1 MRDRRAAGRRA
12 RVGPAPNAR
21 DARETGWPS
30 ETQTEASSADQ
41 LQDIINAI
49 RPRTCLLPATEMLL
63 ERGEAG
69 YEQFKADW
77 LRTYYSTLKI
87 VEKIK
92 RRSSDR
98 V

>member
-1 MRDRRAAGRRA
+1 MAEKKIQAEQAID
-12 RVGPAPNAR
+12 
-21 DARETGWPS
+21 PS
-30 ETQTEASSADQ
+30 S

-49 RPRTCLLPATEMLL
+49 QASNLTTCYLLYQVLVET
-63 ERGEAG
+63 RGEKAG

-87 VEKIK
+87 VEKLR

-98 V
+98 S

>member
-1 MRDRRAAGRRA
+1 MAT
-12 RVGPAPNAR
+12 NAR
-21 DARETGWPS
+21 DARRRERMPEQKRQS
-30 ETQTEASSADQ
+30 ERLLDEEQV
-41 LQDIINAI
+41 QDIINAI
-49 RPRTCLLPATEMLL
+49 KASNLTTCYLLYQVIL
-63 ERGEAG
+63 ETRGEKTG

>member
-1 MRDRRAAGRRA
+1 MAEQKLQ
-12 RVGPAPNAR
+12 N
-21 DARETGWPS
+21 ES
-30 ETQTEASSADQ
+30 LLEEDQ
-41 LQDIINAI
+41 VEHIINAI
-49 RPRTCLLPATEMLL
+49 KASNLTTCYLIYQMLL
-63 ERGEAG
+63 ETRGEKAG

-92 RRSSDR
+92 RRTSDR

>member
-1 MRDRRAAGRRA
+1 VILETRD
-12 RVGPAPNAR
+12 
-21 DARETGWPS
+21 EK
-30 ETQTEASSADQ
+30 
-41 LQDIINAI
+41 
-49 RPRTCLLPATEMLL
+49 
-63 ERGEAG
+63 AG

-98 V
+98 T

>member
-1 MRDRRAAGRRA
+1 MAEQKR
-12 RVGPAPNAR
+12 
-21 DARETGWPS
+21 
-30 ETQTEASSADQ
+30 QTESLLDEDQ

-49 RPRTCLLPATEMLL
+49 KASNLTTCYLLYQVLL
-63 ERGEAG
+63 ETRGEKAG

>member
-1 MRDRRAAGRRA
+1 MAEKKIQAEQGID
-12 RVGPAPNAR
+12 
-21 DARETGWPS
+21 PS
-30 ETQTEASSADQ
+30 S

-49 RPRTCLLPATEMLL
+49 QASNLTTCYLLYQVLVET
-63 ERGEAG
+63 RGEKAG

-87 VEKIK
+87 VEKLR

-98 V
+98 T

>member
-1 MRDRRAAGRRA
+1 MAEQKR
-12 RVGPAPNAR
+12 
-21 DARETGWPS
+21 
-30 ETQTEASSADQ
+30 QTESLLDEEQ
-41 LQDIINAI
+41 LQQIINAI
-49 RPRTCLLPATEMLL
+49 KASNLTTCYLLYQVIL
-63 ERGEAG
+63 ETRGEKAG

>member
-1 MRDRRAAGRRA
+1 MAEKKIQAEQGID
-12 RVGPAPNAR
+12 
-21 DARETGWPS
+21 PS
-30 ETQTEASSADQ
+30 S

-49 RPRTCLLPATEMLL
+49 QASNLTTCYLLYQVLVET
-63 ERGEAG
+63 RGEKAS

-87 VEKIK
+87 VEKLR

-98 V
+98 T

>member
-1 MRDRRAAGRRA
+1 MAEQKRQ
-12 RVGPAPNAR
+12 
-21 DARETGWPS
+21 S
-30 ETQTEASSADQ
+30 ESLLEEEQVQ
-41 LQDIINAI
+41 QIVNAI
-49 RPRTCLLPATEMLL
+49 KASNLTTCYLLYQVLL
-63 ERGEAG
+63 ETRGEKAG

>member
-1 MRDRRAAGRRA
+1 MAEQKR
-12 RVGPAPNAR
+12 
-21 DARETGWPS
+21 
-30 ETQTEASSADQ
+30 QTESLLEEEQ
-41 LQDIINAI
+41 LQQIINAI
-49 RPRTCLLPATEMLL
+49 KASNLTTCYLLYQVLL
-63 ERGEAG
+63 ETRGEKAG

>member
-1 MRDRRAAGRRA
+1 MAEQK
-12 RVGPAPNAR
+12 PEN
-21 DARETGWPS
+21 ES
-30 ETQTEASSADQ
+30 LLEEDQ
-41 LQDIINAI
+41 VEHIINAI
-49 RPRTCLLPATEMLL
+49 KASNLTTCYLIYQMLL
-63 ERGEAG
+63 ETRGEKAG

-92 RRSSDR
+92 RRTSDR

>member
-1 MRDRRAAGRRA
+1 MAEQKRQQQPE
-12 RVGPAPNAR
+12 RVL
-21 DARETGWPS
+21 DEDDVK
-30 ETQTEASSADQ
+30 E
-41 LQDIINAI
+41 IINAI
-49 RPRTCLLPATEMLL
+49 KASNLTTCYLLYQVLL
-63 ERGEAG
+63 ETRGEKAG

-98 V
+98 T

>member
-1 MRDRRAAGRRA
+1 MAEQKRQ
-12 RVGPAPNAR
+12 N
-21 DARETGWPS
+21 ES
-30 ETQTEASSADQ
+30 LLEEEQ
-41 LQDIINAI
+41 LQQIVNAI
-49 RPRTCLLPATEMLL
+49 KASNLTTCYLLYQVIL
-63 ERGEAG
+63 ETRGEKAG

>member
-1 MRDRRAAGRRA
+1 MAEQKRQQAERLLDEDDVR
-12 RVGPAPNAR
+12 
-21 DARETGWPS
+21 
-30 ETQTEASSADQ
+30 
-41 LQDIINAI
+41 DIINAI
-49 RPRTCLLPATEMLL
+49 KASNLTTCYLLYQVLL
-63 ERGEAG
+63 ETRGEKAG

-98 V
+98 T

>member
-1 MRDRRAAGRRA
+1 MRPSSRRNNSSRSSTRS
-12 RVGPAPNAR
+12 RPQPQPVLLYQVILETR
-21 DARETGWPS
+21 DEK
-30 ETQTEASSADQ
+30 
-41 LQDIINAI
+41 
-49 RPRTCLLPATEMLL
+49 
-63 ERGEAG
+63 AG

>member
-1 MRDRRAAGRRA
+1 MAEQKRQ
-12 RVGPAPNAR
+12 
-21 DARETGWPS
+21 S
-30 ETQTEASSADQ
+30 ESLLEEEQVQ
-41 LQDIINAI
+41 QIINAI
-49 RPRTCLLPATEMLL
+49 KASNLTTCYLLYQVLL
-63 ERGEAG
+63 ETRGEKAG

>member
-1 MRDRRAAGRRA
+1 MAEQKPDPENLLEEEQ
-12 RVGPAPNAR
+12 V
-21 DARETGWPS
+21 EK
-30 ETQTEASSADQ
+30 
-41 LQDIINAI
+41 IVNAI
-49 RPRTCLLPATEMLL
+49 KASNLTTCYLLYQVLL
-63 ERGEAG
+63 ETRGEKAG

-92 RRSSDR
+92 RRGSDR